1 MEKNK
6 KIQKR
11 KDCIISIYK
20 VLQTLN
26 KNKGKESVINVY
38 FYTLI
43 VQAKMEKL
51 KKNFLELREKMLE
64 KFDVKVNVQGGGVSG
79 QADAVRHGISRA
91 LIQADENFRAVLKK
105 AGFLTRDP
113 RMKERKKPG
122 QPGARRRFQFSKR

>member
-51 KKNFLELREKMLE
+51 KKNFLELPALATKQIILNFSREEGTSVPDTITRVLTTLTE
-64 KFDVKVNVQGGGVSG
+64 KKFGELYTADVGTI
-79 QADAVRHGISRA
+79 R
-91 LIQADENFRAVLKK
+91 
-105 AGFLTRDP
+105 
-113 RMKERKKPG
+113 RKG
-122 QPGARRRFQFSKR
+122 CFACL